1 MVDENGVVITL
12 TKSNNEKTFGE
23 ELREFIFK
31 GTESTRTGEAFGW
44 MMDNNQA

>member
-1 MVDENGVVITL
+1 MVDENGVGITL

-23 ELREFIFK
+23 ELLEFIFK
-31 GTESTRTGEAFGW
+31 GTESTGEAFGW